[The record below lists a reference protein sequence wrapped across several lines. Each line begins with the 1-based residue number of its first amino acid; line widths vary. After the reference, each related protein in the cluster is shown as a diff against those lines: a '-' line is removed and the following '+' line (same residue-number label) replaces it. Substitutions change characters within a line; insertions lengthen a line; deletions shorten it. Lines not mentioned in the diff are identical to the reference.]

1 MAMKSFF
8 MDGLHTITNES
19 SKSAKVRNTS
29 TNNDHGTV
37 DSLQTKI
44 KLLETENKLLKD
56 DVKNKQKLINVI
68 HEKTVILFKLKM
80 FLLYVTFS
88 LEIRWIKVL
97 VKPLDVT
104 PFEIIKRM
112 SETLQ
117 RMKDWKNCIKDLHS
131 EGHQPKVEKKNIVA
145 IEDSMIKNVNGRDLS
160 RGDSVKILS
169 HPGASTEDLIAHIKP
184 AVRKNPD
191 IAVIHEGTNDLQN
204 NCNIMKKTNKLV
216 SAMKKVDKNYSVKIA
231 FCSIINRE
239 DEDFKDKIN
248 DVNNKHKNYCNSA
261 GMDFIGNSSIT
272 GSCLNRGKVHLN
284 RKGTAALP
292 KNLCRFVKSLPLD
305 WIITAREG
313 AFVRDEHNSLDNHSD
328 ISEMKNLS
336 LKNPKNIIFSY
347 LNINSIWNKFKNMFS
362 LFSENIDIFIV
373 TETKLDSSFPTA
385 QFLIPSLH
393 HPFRLDINRPSG
405 GLLIYVKGSIPVRVL
420 TKFSTPAST
429 QTIVFK
435 INQKK
440 EN

>member
-117 RMKDWKNCIKDLHS
+117 RMKD
-131 EGHQPKVEKKNIVA
+131 
-145 IEDSMIKNVNGRDLS
+145 
-160 RGDSVKILS
+160 
-169 HPGASTEDLIAHIKP
+169 
-184 AVRKNPD
+184 
-191 IAVIHEGTNDLQN
+191 
-204 NCNIMKKTNKLV
+204 
-216 SAMKKVDKNYSVKIA
+216 
-231 FCSIINRE
+231 
-239 DEDFKDKIN
+239 
-248 DVNNKHKNYCNSA
+248 
-261 GMDFIGNSSIT
+261 
-272 GSCLNRGKVHLN
+272 
-284 RKGTAALP
+284 
-292 KNLCRFVKSLPLD
+292 
-305 WIITAREG
+305 
-313 AFVRDEHNSLDNHSD
+313 
-328 ISEMKNLS
+328 
-336 LKNPKNIIFSY
+336 
-347 LNINSIWNKFKNMFS
+347 
-362 LFSENIDIFIV
+362 
-373 TETKLDSSFPTA
+373 
-385 QFLIPSLH
+385 
-393 HPFRLDINRPSG
+393 
-405 GLLIYVKGSIPVRVL
+405 
-420 TKFSTPAST
+420 
-429 QTIVFK
+429 
-435 INQKK
+435 
-440 EN
+440 